1 MRFVR
6 RIVIPGLFGLAVY
19 YAVFGGE
26 YSLPDMA
33 RLRGLRAR
41 EQAALDSVRRQIDS
55 LRARGDS
62 LERDTAALER
72 IARERYGM
80 IRDGEVLYRFAEP
93 PESTAEDSTRRF
105 PPF

>member
-1 MRFVR
+1 MKFVR
-6 RIVIPGLFGLAVY
+6 RIVIPGLLGLALY

-41 EQAALDSVRRQIDS
+41 EQAAVDSVRRQLDS

-62 LERDTAALER
+62 LERDSAALER

-93 PESTAEDSTRRF
+93 PESAVEDSTGR
-105 PPF
+105 PLPF